1 MKDVFGRVQGK
12 RRRRRYPCPTRPL
25 MGSPIIR
32 TAFVCWNIWLLRV
45 ECNLLKRKL
54 HFAMSG

>member
-1 MKDVFGRVQGK
+1 MCLVAFRGRGAGEGIPVQHA
-12 RRRRRYPCPTRPL
+12 PL